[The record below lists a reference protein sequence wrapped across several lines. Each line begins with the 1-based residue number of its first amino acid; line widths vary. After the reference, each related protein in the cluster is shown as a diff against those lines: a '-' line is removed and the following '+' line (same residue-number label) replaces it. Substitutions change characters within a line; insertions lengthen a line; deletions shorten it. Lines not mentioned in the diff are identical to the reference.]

1 MVGPADDV
9 SSSRRRALLG
19 LAALAILLLA
29 VMSTGSLPTDSGA
42 VLRPSDRVL
51 DVAVSLFM
59 VLMAFGLLPWVS
71 VLPARRDVIAEAA
84 AACRRRSLWACG
96 AARDRRAR
104 PDVGRRQDGGDRR
117 SRGAGAPARIR
128 GAGGARGPAAGRRAD
143 RGRRPRADE
152 RLRFEVVGR
161 PRLSAPSACS
171 YRSARRASPAVSG
184 PDQIAR
190 AMEAPG
196 LGESPP

>member
-59 VLMAFGLLPWVS
+59 VLMAFGLLLWVS

-152 RLRFEVVGR
+152 RLRFEVVGAAAALGAVGVLVSQR
-161 PRLSAPSACS
+161 E
-171 YRSARRASPAVSG
+171 ARIAGRER

-196 LGESPP
+196 LGESPR